1 MYIHVLRPPST
12 GGWHATNAPRRNACA
27 LADPVTLRFALLA
40 VLSAEPMTGY
50 DLLQFF
56 DISIAF
62 IWHAPHTNIYP
73 ELRRMEADGLLES
86 EELPRGKRG
95 VKRLYRLTDLG
106 YEELHRQASRL
117 TPPARERDPCRLHAA
132 YFEWSDPTAA
142 RAQLH
147 AHVDHFE
154 YWREAWSTELGHINA
169 RESSLLRKRLAHAPA
184 KDHETIIAFRA
195 FAYEGLVEHAQ
206 MEIEWARRGLR
217 LIDRLEAAG
226 WSGPPKM
233 IRDVRTPAGA

>member
-1 MYIHVLRPPST
+1 VVNRARS
-12 GGWHATNAPRRNACA
+12 RVSS
-27 LADPVTLRFALLA
+27 ADLVSLRFALLA

-56 DISIAF
+56 DVSIAF

-95 VKRLYRLTDLG
+95 IKRLYRLTDQG

-117 TPPARERDPCRLHAA
+117 TPPTRERDPYRLRAA
-132 YFEWSDPTAA
+132 YLEWSDPAAA
-142 RAQLH
+142 RAQLR
-147 AHVDHFE
+147 AHLEHFE
-154 YWREAWSTELGHINA
+154 HWRDAWTTELGHINA
-169 RESSLLRKRLAHAPA
+169 RDSSLLRKRLARTDPKHH
-184 KDHETIIAFRA
+184 DTIVAFRA
-195 FAYEGLVEHAQ
+195 FAYEGLIQHAC

-226 WSGPPKM
+226 WTGPP
-233 IRDVRTPAGA
+233 IWSADLELASGL